1 MPELN
6 ELQRRGMSIQA
17 ISELTGWDRK
27 TIRKYMQAAGVVPEY
42 GPRSGQPSKLDAL
55 KPYLEERLRAGVRN
69 ARVLLART
77 VRERNCAG
85 GYTILTDWLRPQ
97 RSAVRVVA
105 GSDRNSHGIRSPGS
119 DMESEHGRG
128 CGSRGCSARAG
139 SPNIGRQ
146 LQDAE
151 TGYGRKVA
159 IVRKKSRAA
168 DCQCRHNLERIR
180 RLDSRC
186 GS

>member
-1 MPELN
+1 MQDITLCGLGCGLE
-6 ELQRRGMSIQA
+6 
-17 ISELTGWDRK
+17 
-27 TIRKYMQAAGVVPEY
+27 IREQNAAGVVPEY
-42 GPRSGQPSKLDAL
+42 GPRSGQPSKLDAF
-55 KPYLEERLRAGVRN
+55 KPYLEERLRAGVWN
-69 ARVLLART
+69 ARVLL
-77 VRERNCAG
+77 RELREQNYTG
-85 GYTILTDWLRPQ
+85 SHTILTDWLRPQ
-97 RSAVRVVA
+97 RSAARVVA
-105 GSDRNSHGIRSPGS
+105 GSDRNSHCIRSPGS
-119 DMESEHGRG
+119 DMEREHGRG
-128 CGSRGCSARAG
+128 CGSKGCSARAG

-159 IVRKKSRAA
+159 IVRKKSRAP